1 MRIIQ
6 NQIVFTKLFSVR
18 IKYSRGLL
26 NFRVFREAL
35 ARAFRVPVCLPQT
48 AGLSAVQTFG
58 KGRQAIGIKQGRHE
72 ESRDTTF
79 SHNDGIALKAALAAR
94 QTAGLSC
101 IARQR

>member
-1 MRIIQ
+1 MLALHFL
-6 NQIVFTKLFSVR
+6 FTSLKRKFFSF
-18 IKYSRGLL
+18 SLL
-26 NFRVFREAL
+26 TQYIFVFREAL

-72 ESRDTTF
+72 ESRGTTF

>member
-1 MRIIQ
+1 MFGDCTGLIQ
-6 NQIVFTKLFSVR
+6 CCIFV
-18 IKYSRGLL
+18 I
-26 NFRVFREAL
+26 FREAL

-48 AGLSAVQTFG
+48 AGLSAVQTLG

-72 ESRDTTF
+72 ESRGTTF